1 MVNGLWQG
9 GGVRGAGWRRWAG
22 TWALAWA
29 LAVLTGGWGG
39 RAMALGVRMEVDR
52 DSVEVG
58 ESFVLSLVIEGVQA
72 AGQPGNLPIP
82 GVRLRYLGPATQ
94 MQSMNGQT
102 TIQVSHRFL
111 ATPEGTNDV
120 VIPSFNVQ
128 VNNQVLSTQE
138 VRVRVV
144 PAESHAEPVW
154 LKVVVDRDSAFVG
167 ETFPVEVQLYFQSV
181 KDATPPRLDLD
192 GFVMGRAAEPR
203 HATTMRGNEQ
213 WSVVSWRFAV
223 TASKPGDIKV
233 GPAELDLTLLTA
245 VRGRQ
250 GDLFDDFF
258 GQPRNARRMTVK
270 GEGKTLKVSH
280 PPAAGRPPGYAGV
293 VGQFQLSASVNPA
306 RVNVGDPVTVR
317 VTVQGQGGIERM
329 ELPAWPE
336 TASLR
341 VYPGTNG
348 FAASDALGLS
358 GTRTLEY
365 VVVPERAGKVRLP
378 VPSLVSFDPVARAYR
393 TASAGEVV
401 LEVLAGAGGAAEGAL
416 SAAGTPGGVT
426 NRPAGGESPATAW
439 RSGPGVRREGGRR
452 WGAAPWVG
460 GVALAPWLAWAGV
473 VAGRACHRRWKS
485 RPAPPAREGWRREV
499 EEGRATLEAGEG
511 DLAACGRV
519 VRGWLGW
526 WMDREP
532 GTVTAEVA
540 LRAMAEQGVDDAA
553 REAVA
558 GWFAEWEARRYA
570 PQGGE
575 ADAGFRAETLRVVG
589 LLEAAWKR
597 EGEAR

>member
-1 MVNGLWQG
+1 MVTVGRQGVGPRG
-9 GGVRGAGWRRWAG
+9 GGWRPWMVV
-22 TWALAWA
+22 WALAW
-29 LAVLTGGWGG
+29 LVGGWGG

-52 DSVEVG
+52 DSVEAG

-82 GVRLRYLGPATQ
+82 GLRLRYLGPVSQ
-94 MQSMNGQT
+94 MQSINGQT
-102 TIQVSHRFL
+102 TVQVAHRFL

-128 VNNQVLSTQE
+128 VGNQTLPTQPL
-138 VRVRVV
+138 RVRVV
-144 PAESHAEPVW
+144 PSESHAEPVW

-181 KDATPPRLDLD
+181 KDVTPPRLDLD

-203 HATTMRGNEQ
+203 QATTMRGNEQ

-223 TASKPGDIKV
+223 TASKAGEIQL
-233 GPAELDLTLLTA
+233 GPAEVDLTLLTA

-250 GDLFDDFF
+250 GDIFDDFF

-270 GEGKTLKVSH
+270 GEGKTLKVTH
-280 PPAAGRPPGYAGV
+280 PPAAGRPTGYAGV
-293 VGQFQLSASVNPA
+293 VGQFQLSAAVTPA
-306 RVNVGDPVTVR
+306 RLNVGDPVTVR

-329 ELPAWPE
+329 ELPPWPE

-348 FAASDALGLS
+348 FAAADPLGLS

-365 VVVPERAGKVRLP
+365 VVVPERAGQVRLP
-378 VPSLVSFDPVARAYR
+378 VPSLVSFDPVAREYR

-401 LEVLAGAGGAAEGAL
+401 LDVLAGASGVAEGA
-416 SAAGTPGGVT
+416 SPGATATGGAT
-426 NRPAGGESPATAW
+426 NRVAGGESPAAAW
-439 RSGPGVRREGGRR
+439 RSGAGVRKAGGLR
-452 WGAAPWVG
+452 WGASPWVG

-473 VAGRACHRRWKS
+473 AAGRACRRRWKS
-485 RPAPPAREGWRREV
+485 RPAPPARDGWRREMQQ
-499 EEGRATLEAGEG
+499 GRATLEAGEG
-511 DLAACGRV
+511 DLAACGDA

-526 WMDREP
+526 WLDREP

-540 LRAMAEQGVDDAA
+540 LRAMAERGFDDAT

-558 GWFAEWEARRYA
+558 GWFAAWDALRYA
-570 PQGGE
+570 PQGGV
-575 ADAGFRAETLRVVG
+575 ADAGFRSETLRVVG
-589 LLEAAWKR
+589 LLEGALKR
-597 EGEAR
+597 EEEAR